1 MQQRQ
6 HQPERLRAV
15 VVGAGIIGASVA
27 YHLSRRNVAVT
38 VVDKHQPGSGASG
51 HSFAWINATAK
62 TPVSYHN
69 FNRRSM
75 EMWPRFANGL
85 GVDVGLRWGGQLQWE
100 ATAERAR
107 ALSQRVKQ
115 LQEWGYPCRVV
126 DESELRQL
134 EPGLSPGPVAA
145 AALSEADGQVDP
157 LRAIDACLRRAAD
170 FGAKL
175 LFETP
180 ATGLTLAQEGGS
192 ATCVESVK
200 TDKGEIPCDV
210 VIVAAGVDTTTL
222 AALAGLKVPQEV
234 SPGVVVRTD
243 PQPALLPTV
252 PVIYAPPLETGRP
265 EIHLRQFSDGTF
277 IIGEGS
283 QESLSR
289 DDSPDHA
296 EDLLARAAHY
306 LPALAK
312 AEAVPVPVG
321 YRPMPLDGYPV
332 LGFSRAAPNLYI
344 ALTHSGV
351 TLAPLVGE
359 LAALEIVEGA
369 RGEDAEALPARPV
382 FLRWH

>member
-1 MQQRQ
+1 MKRRQ
-6 HQPERLRAV
+6 HQPERLQAV

-85 GVDVGLRWGGQLQWE
+85 GTDVGLRWGGQLQWE

-157 LRAIDACLRRAAD
+157 LRVIDACLRRAAD
-170 FGAKL
+170 FGAKR

-180 ATGLTLAQEGGS
+180 ATGLTLAQKGGS
-192 ATCVESVK
+192 ATRVESVK

-210 VIVAAGVDTTTL
+210 VILAAGVDTTSL
-222 AALAGLKVPQEV
+222 ATMAGLKVPQEV

-252 PVIYAPPLETGRP
+252 PVIYAPPLEAGRP
-265 EIHLRQFSDGTF
+265 EIHLRQFGDGTF

-306 LPALAK
+306 LPALSK

-332 LGFSRAAPNLYI
+332 LGFSRAAPNVYI

-369 RGEDAEALPARPV
+369 RVKMLRRYRPDR
-382 FLRWH
+382 FS

>member
-6 HQPERLRAV
+6 HQPERLQAV

-38 VVDKHQPGSGASG
+38 IVDKHQPGSGASG

-85 GVDVGLRWGGQLQWE
+85 ETDVGLRWGGQLQWE
-100 ATAERAR
+100 ATAERAGD
-107 ALSQRVKQ
+107 LSQRVKQ
-115 LQEWGYPCRVV
+115 LQGWGYPCRVV

-134 EPGLSPGPVAA
+134 EPGLSPG
-145 AALSEADGQVDP
+145 QVDP
-157 LRAIDACLRRAAD
+157 LRVIDACLRRAAD

-180 ATGLTLAQEGGS
+180 ATGLTLAHKSGG
-192 ATCVESVK
+192 ATRVESGK
-200 TDKGEIPCDV
+200 TDKGEIRCDV
-210 VIVAAGVDTTTL
+210 VILAAGVDTTSL
-222 AALAGLKVPQEV
+222 AAMAGLKVPQEV

-252 PVIYAPPLETGRP
+252 PVIYAPPLEAGRP
-265 EIHLRQFSDGTF
+265 EIHLRQFVDGTF

-332 LGFSRAAPNLYI
+332 LGFSRAAPNVYI

-369 RGEDAEALPARPV
+369 RVKMLRRYRPDR
-382 FLRWH
+382 FS